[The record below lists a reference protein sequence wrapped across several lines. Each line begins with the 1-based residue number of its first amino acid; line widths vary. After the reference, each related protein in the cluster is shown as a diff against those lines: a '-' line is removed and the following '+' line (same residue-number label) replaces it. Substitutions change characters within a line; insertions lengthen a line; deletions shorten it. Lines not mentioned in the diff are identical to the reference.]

1 MIKRILLALALTAS
15 LGGAV
20 LACNTP
26 ASPSPTSGLPSA
38 APSLDGGAPSTEASP
53 SGLESAAPSSS

>member
-1 MIKRILLALALTAS
+1 MFKRILLALTLAAS

-26 ASPSPTSGLPSA
+26 AGTTSPSTPLSTAPASSDAPAASDLMSAEPSA
-38 APSLDGGAPSTEASP
+38 S
-53 SGLESAAPSSS
+53 